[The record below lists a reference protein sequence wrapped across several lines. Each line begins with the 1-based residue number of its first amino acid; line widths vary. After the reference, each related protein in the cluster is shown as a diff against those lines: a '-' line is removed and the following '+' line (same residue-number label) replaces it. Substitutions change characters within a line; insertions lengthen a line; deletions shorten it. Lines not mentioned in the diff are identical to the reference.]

1 MQQKV
6 EKLKQGKLTPNDL
19 LKTLSLQETKLN
31 SSFVSLKNKTH
42 QSSNPITKKPKTTE
56 ESRVLTDANQ
66 LPNK

>member
-19 LKTLSLQETKLN
+19 LKTLSLQETKLS

-56 ESRVLTDANQ
+56 
-66 LPNK
+66 

>member
-1 MQQKV
+1 MQQKI

-19 LKTLSLQETKLN
+19 LKTLSLQETKLS

-42 QSSNPITKKPKTTE
+42 QSNPIAKKPKTTE
-56 ESRVLTDANQ
+56 ESRVLADVSQ